1 MNPTVQY
8 FALVKALFKINFN
21 IGYWKA
27 NFRNKITLKFV
38 GQAVLGLLVV
48 AVLAFYEVMFIML
61 LKNMYPRLAAAGQ
74 QSSLLTLGISMSQIM
89 VLIFGMFYVIAAFYY
104 AKGTSQLM
112 AMPMKPATVMMGKFT
127 IVLLNEYL
135 TEILILGPIM
145 GVYGAMSGAG
155 LGYWVMCV
163 LVFLLAPMLPL
174 AIASVMAMLLAGVI
188 ARGRNKTFMN
198 LIGILIFMVAYF
210 GFQYFA
216 LFKMP
221 QDDSSIMQYLATMN
235 YNLALAASRNFPPSF
250 WGTVAVAEGFN
261 IVGMKFLALFAG
273 VSAAGTAIMGFL
285 GSKYYYGVVMSGGET
300 ATKRSKVVDGEMVS
314 KLVQGDPLATL
325 ASKDHKVVMRT
336 SSYLMNCGV
345 LPLMWPGLIFMYS
358 LFGKNIASSEPEDQL
373 IQFISTLNVPWLKTV
388 AFMIIMQMVTTGS
401 MIASTAFSREGH
413 SIAITKALPI
423 SGKNVVLAKIRY
435 ALIFQLVTSIPIMAV
450 LQYLFKLSLPNA
462 VIAIVVGQISGLWAI
477 FGGMLMDLARPYLNW
492 TDPTRAVKQNINA
505 VVPMFAGWGLMF
517 AQGYAV
523 YKMLLAGWEG
533 WLPISLVAA
542 FNVLLAAVTFTAL
555 MAYAE
560 KGYNRIE
567 I

>member
-1 MNPTVQY
+1 MNPTMQY

-27 NFRNKITLKFV
+27 NFKNKITLKFV

-48 AVLAFYEVMFIML
+48 AVLAFYEVMFILL

-74 QSSLLTLGISMSQIM
+74 QSSMLTLGISMSQIM

-127 IVLLNEYL
+127 IVLINEYL

-155 LGYWVMCV
+155 IGYWVMCI

-221 QDDSSIMQYLATMN
+221 QDNSSIMQYLATMN

-261 IVGMKFLALFAG
+261 TVGMKFLALFAG

-285 GSKYYYGVVMSGGET
+285 GSKYYYGVIMSGGET

-358 LFGKNIASSEPEDQL
+358 LFGRNIASSEPEDQL

-533 WLPISLVAA
+533 WLPITLVAA
-542 FNVLLAAVTFTAL
+542 FNVLLAAITFTAL